1 MIDDRNDT
9 PSANEIKEGFVWNQK
24 ANEAGWKM
32 YLGEMYGTDQILPMQ
47 HLLELRIIVTYRIL
61 THLLVN

>member
-32 YLGEMYGTDQILPMQ
+32 YLGEMYGTDQIPVYKD
-47 HLLELRIIVTYRIL
+47 LLELRIIVTYRIL

>member
-32 YLGEMYGTDQILPMQ
+32 YLGEMVGIKTPPMQ

>member
-32 YLGEMYGTDQILPMQ
+32 YLGEMYGTENPCLCKD
-47 HLLELRIIVTYRIL
+47 LLELRIIVTYRIL